1 MYEDKKNEEE
11 FLRKYNLKKVKEDY
25 IHKFKLDL
33 AQSFLDDYYKE
44 ENIPFDGDFKKLY
57 KMLTRNGKF
66 IIPKEFILYPIDN
79 LN

>member
-33 AQSFLDDYYKE
+33 AQSFLDDYYEE